1 MRIIKE
7 TLNEIIEHKGEIKHG
22 PLNSTG
28 VLRLALDLRD
38 ARCRIEALE
47 EFISM
52 VLRKARRGR
61 D

>member
-7 TLNEIIEHKGEIKHG
+7 TLDEIIEHKGEIKHG

-38 ARCRIEALE
+38 ARARIAELE
-47 EFISM
+47 ELLENPDSE
-52 VLRKARRGR
+52 RTG
-61 D
+61 